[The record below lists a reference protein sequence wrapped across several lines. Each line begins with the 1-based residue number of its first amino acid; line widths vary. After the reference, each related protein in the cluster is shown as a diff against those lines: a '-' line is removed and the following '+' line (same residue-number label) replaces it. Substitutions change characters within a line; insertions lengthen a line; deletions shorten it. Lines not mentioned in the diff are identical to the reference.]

1 MCKKIKFGIRH
12 NRGISTCTLIIA
24 FFCTENLTMFVIQ
37 LKMFLL
43 CVVMAVLLGTAHSQC
58 TQLPTEQQIQISLL
72 SIINSNLGEGQVPGT
87 VTLLSHH
94 YTCIAP
100 GENINEIS
108 QISVAVVFN
117 FTTTGGATDTRQL
130 QIQLKCQNTNYYGA
144 TIAEQSPPAVAFNL
158 TTREDCFACVPSG
171 PPNITIDTDSNCA
184 GMCVKLCMYM
194 YILK

>member
-1 MCKKIKFGIRH
+1 
-12 NRGISTCTLIIA
+12 
-24 FFCTENLTMFVIQ
+24 MFVIQ
-37 LKMFLL
+37 WKMFLL

-58 TQLPTEQQIQISLL
+58 TQLPTEQQIQIPLL

-117 FTTTGGATDTRQL
+117 ITTTGGATDTMQQ
-130 QIQLKCQNTNYYGA
+130 QIQLGCHDTNYL
-144 TIAEQSPPAVAFNL
+144 IASDPLEQSPPAVAFNL

-171 PPNITIDTDSNCA
+171 PPNFTIDTDSNCA
-184 GMCVKLCMYM
+184 GMCIKLCMYM
-194 YILK
+194 YCIS